1 MDRTSFIEL
10 RLDRRWLCWLLCY
23 PVLHAKRSYN
33 PKRAA
38 LFAKR
43 VQHCHFCYSYVRS
56 PPQWDLPSL
65 KWTHAIR
72 RHKSE
77 MAEADGPNL
86 CPKGGLA
93 NFSILTRDSR
103 CIPNLTSYPALA
115 APTCTTS
122 HGSHHSVPG
131 WCLGCRVC
139 RLRLHPSIN
148 WVPSVQIARRSFRT
162 HCQTA
167 TDLNLV
173 QARIEK
179 DITRFP
185 PSESDQEILKLYQE
199 CKRIGAA
206 LASMV
211 QSLTARGT
219 SKLTYSKSSLAVTAR
234 GVWKDGQIEALK
246 ESLEQVRS
254 RMMLAI
260 MISVWYN
267 LLPYSD

>member
-1 MDRTSFIEL
+1 MDPITAFQVGASVVAFVDFACTLVSTGYRVYKLPDGRSERT
-10 RLDRRWLCWLLCY
+10 
-23 PVLHAKRSYN
+23 VK
-33 PKRAA
+33 
-38 LFAKR
+38 
-43 VQHCHFCYSYVRS
+43 
-56 PPQWDLPSL
+56 LP
-65 KWTHAIR
+65 
-72 RHKSE
+72 
-77 MAEADGPNL
+77 
-86 CPKGGLA
+86 
-93 NFSILTRDSR
+93 
-103 CIPNLTSYPALA
+103 
-115 APTCTTS
+115 
-122 HGSHHSVPG
+122 
-131 WCLGCRVC
+131 
-139 RLRLHPSIN
+139 
-148 WVPSVQIARRSFRT
+148 QIAE
-162 HCQTA
+162 
-167 TDLNLV
+167 DLNLV